1 MAQHLQCEERTVD
14 GATVVALTGRLDI
27 DTSPG
32 LREVLLRHVKA
43 GSAGLLVDMTG
54 VEFIDSSGVATF
66 IDAQLGL
73 STSGRGLVLFGL
85 SPQTRDAFAM
95 AKVTDVLTLAGDQ
108 QEALAAMV
116 GETGTG

>member
-1 MAQHLQCEERTVD
+1 MVQQLRCGERTVN

-43 GSAGLLVDMTG
+43 GSPGLLVDMTE

-66 IDAQLGL
+66 IDAQLSL
-73 STSGRGLVLFGL
+73 RGRGAGLVLFGL
-85 SPQTRDAFAM
+85 SPQTRDASAM
-95 AKVTDVLTLAGDQ
+95 AKVADVFTLADDQ
-108 QEALAAMV
+108 RAARAATM
-116 GETGTG
+116 GQTGTG